1 MLPII
6 FVLTACSPSGQVE
19 QQSKTAASAT
29 QTASLVLESWIAG
42 GAPSKYTSRT
52 LQSVGKAL
60 ADAGAQIQSAKSPE
74 PSEQAGLTMA
84 VGRLS
89 AVVMRAA
96 TAVQNGNR
104 SEVEHAQQD
113 LRAAAADL
121 RTSYAK
127 YFTPKS

>member
-1 MLPII
+1 M

-19 QQSKTAASAT
+19 QQSKIAASAT
-29 QTASLVLESWIAG
+29 QTASLVLENWVAG
-42 GAPSKYTSRT
+42 TAPPKYTSRT

-74 PSEQAGLTMA
+74 PSRQAGLTTA
-84 VGRLS
+84 IGQVS
-89 AVVMRAA
+89 AAVMRAA

-113 LRAAAADL
+113 LRAAAVDL
-121 RTSYAK
+121 STSYAK
-127 YFTPKS
+127 YLAPKP